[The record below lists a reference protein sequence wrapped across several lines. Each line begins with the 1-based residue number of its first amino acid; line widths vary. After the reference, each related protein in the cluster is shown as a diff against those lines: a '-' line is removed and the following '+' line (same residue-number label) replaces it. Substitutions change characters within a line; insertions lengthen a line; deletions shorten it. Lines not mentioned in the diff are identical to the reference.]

1 MKING
6 NEFGG
11 DEERMGKV
19 AREFAMKSNFVING
33 CIGVGAIDGW
43 IVKIKNRH
51 SLKIFSTVV
60 ILHHTSVEKVSLGS
74 APRPL
79 LTATNEFYSAT

>member
-1 MKING
+1 VKING
-6 NEFGG
+6 IEFCG

-33 CIGVGAIDGW
+33 CIGAIDGW
-43 IVKIKNRH
+43 IVKIKKPSRTKE
-51 SLKIFSTVV
+51 LFTIV

-74 APRPL
+74 TSRPL
-79 LTATNEFYSAT
+79 LTATNEFYSTT